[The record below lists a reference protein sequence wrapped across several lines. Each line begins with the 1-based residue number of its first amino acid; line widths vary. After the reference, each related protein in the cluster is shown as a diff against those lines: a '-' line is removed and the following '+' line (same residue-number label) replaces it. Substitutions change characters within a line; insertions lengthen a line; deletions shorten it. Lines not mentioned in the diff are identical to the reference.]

1 MTKTSARTA
10 VRGRSTSFSERER
23 RLEDLAVEHLVLT
36 DKIAA
41 LEAERDGVIKRF
53 YEEGV
58 SRSEIAQRLDLELRD
73 IPTRKRLTPEA
84 ASETEDSDDD
94 GSPDGADNSSTE
106 PDSSDEVSGEDSPQS

>member
-10 VRGRSTSFSERER
+10 VRSRGSSFAERER

-41 LEAERDGVIKRF
+41 LEADRDRVIKRF
-53 YEEGV
+53 YEEGI
-58 SRSEIAQRLDLELRD
+58 SRGEIAQRLDLELRTV
-73 IPTRKRLTPEA
+73 PTRKRLTAEA

-94 GSPDGADNSSTE
+94 RAPDGADNSSDNTVDPE
-106 PDSSDEVSGEDSPQS
+106 TVPGEDSSQS